1 MEVTSFN
8 ASIEINELMMRTL
21 AGVSKGLVVR
31 CVEELSKIY
40 GFSNEDALS
49 HLSLDTMKSNVKSMA
64 KRTAKEPKQKPVKSP
79 KETKSKPKSKIPMP
93 FSSVDCSA
101 AGCHGIKFNHGLFTQ
116 CPSDKLATGD
126 YCRTC
131 QTEADENSSG
141 APICGTIKDSME
153 QDLMEYDKD
162 TKGRKP
168 VHYLSVLRKLKIS
181 AEEAQEEAGKLNYNI
196 NNVHLVEPEQK
207 NSKGRPKKPETI
219 VEAAEDL
226 FAAIATAPV
235 ATSKS
240 SKPKLSEEEK
250 AEKEAL
256 LQQQREAKKQELEAK
271 KLAEKAEKEA
281 ARLAE
286 KAEKEAAKIAEKEAK
301 EAAKLAEKTQKLQ
314 EKFQKEVAKIA
325 DKTKSSKSSSPVS
338 KSASPVAKA
347 ASPVAKAASPV
358 AKATSPVAAEEAP
371 KTKVKVGK
379 VNIDGIVYL
388 VSADGNAYD
397 EKTKLPVGTYDKV
410 TRKLTPLLDDSDEE
424 EEEEE
429 EYDM

>member
-31 CVEELSKIY
+31 CVQELSKIY
-40 GFSNEDALS
+40 GFSNEEALT

-64 KRTAKEPKQKPVKSP
+64 KRTAKDPKQKPAKSP
-79 KETKSKPKSKIPMP
+79 KEAKSKPKSKIPMP
-93 FSSVDCSA
+93 FSSVDINEGICN
-101 AGCHGIKFNHGLFTQ
+101 GIKFNHGLFTQ
-116 CPSDKLATGD
+116 CPTDKLATGVF
-126 YCRTC
+126 CKSC
-131 QTEADENSSG
+131 QMEADESSSG
-141 APICGTIKDSME
+141 VPICGTLKDRIE
-153 QDLMEYDKD
+153 QGLMEYDKD
-162 TKGRKP
+162 AKGRKP

-181 AEEAQEEAGKLNYNI
+181 VEDAQEEAGKLNYTI
-196 NNVHLVEPEQK
+196 NNVHVVEPDQK

-235 ATSKS
+235 TTTKS
-240 SKPKLSEEEK
+240 SKPKLSEAEK

-256 LQQQREAKKQELEAK
+256 LQEQREAKKQELEAK
-271 KLAEKAEKEA
+271 KLAEKADREA
-281 ARLAE
+281 AKLAE
-286 KAEKEAAKIAEKEAK
+286 KEQREAAKIAEKEAK

-314 EKFQKEVAKIA
+314 EKFQKEVAKISE
-325 DKTKSSKSSSPVS
+325 KTKTSKSSSPVS
-338 KSASPVAKA
+338 KSASPVSTKSA
-347 ASPVAKAASPV
+347 
-358 AKATSPVAAEEAP
+358 SPVAAEEAP

-397 EKTKLPVGTYDKV
+397 EKTKQPVGTYDKA

-429 EYDM
+429 EEEEYDM